1 MIVKVSSKFELKRI
15 CKALGASPIAR
26 LDAPT
31 PEEIG
36 FCDSATVEEIGSQK
50 VTIIKKEDRDC
61 KLNTIVLRGSTLNL
75 LDDIERA
82 IDDGVNVYRCLLKDG
97 RFGNSFPI
105 PLLSISSDY
114 YTLEGTYILNKCSII
129 YY

>member
-1 MIVKVSSKFELKRI
+1 MSEIVLHYVEKYKMMLVKVASKFELKRI

-36 FCDSATVEEIGSQK
+36 YCDSAFVEEIGSQK
-50 VTIIKKEDRDC
+50 VTILKKENSDC

-82 IDDGVNVYRCLLKDG
+82 IDDGVNVYRCLVKDG
-97 RFGNSFPI
+97 RFGTQI
-105 PLLSISSDY
+105 A
-114 YTLEGTYILNKCSII
+114 
-129 YY
+129 